1 MDSNSLLTIENRM
14 HKLERQVRNFKIAF
28 FLLLVGFIVTIPIS
42 NAGTTR
48 SNDLSDQSILKPA
61 NVPVVNS
68 KFGPNDRV
76 DLRLKK
82 KNARFGTLEV
92 DKLIIKDESGQKT
105 LLFVGRNKIN
115 VSDGGEGTV
124 VVQSGIITLTN
135 NKFKVRKVNLNS
147 EQVSVTSEQQ
157 SVVSINS
164 KNLTTK
170 SRVGRNSVAA
180 SGMNVSRNGKS
191 LITIKTTGSD
201 GSAIYLKSAGKNYNL
216 TMQAEGKGTSKGA
229 FVNVAN
235 GQTGVRLGIAKAG
248 VGLLVENK
256 AKSTSL
262 SVALAE
268 DATPSVIL
276 KSK

>member
-28 FLLLVGFIVTIPIS
+28 FLLLVGFVVTIPIS
-42 NAGTTR
+42 NADTTQ
-48 SNDLSDQSILKPA
+48 SHDLSDQSALKPA

-68 KFGPNDRV
+68 NFRPNDRV
-76 DLRLKK
+76 NLKLK
-82 KNARFGTLEV
+82 RKNARFGTLEV

-105 LLFVGRNKIN
+105 LLFIGRNKIK
-115 VSDGGEGTV
+115 VSDGEMGTA

-135 NKFKVRKVNLNS
+135 NKFKVSKVNLNS

-157 SVVSINS
+157 RVVSMNS
-164 KNLTTK
+164 NNLTVK
-170 SRVGRNSVAA
+170 NRVGKNSVAA
-180 SGMNVSRNGKS
+180 SGMNVSRNDKN
-191 LITIKTTGSD
+191 LIRISTTGSD
-201 GSAIYLKSAGKNYNL
+201 GSKISLRSAGKNYKL
-216 TMQAEGKGTSKGA
+216 EMQAEGRGTSKGA
-229 FVNVAN
+229 VINIVN
-235 GQTGVRLGIAKAG
+235 GQTSMRLGIAKVG
-248 VGLLVENK
+248 VGLLLENK

-276 KSK
+276 ESK